1 MRDPQGQL
9 SFDGSRAFRQLNAPH
24 QIPPFLTHPLA
35 RQLVDA
41 GLLVPFDIQAPDLIE
56 SPRYPFIS
64 LPTEWCDLQHRAA
77 AELTLL
83 LAERVLAAGFEL
95 KDASAWNVI
104 FEGSAARFCD
114 HLSLAPLGPRQ
125 WWAFGQFCRHFTF
138 PLACAHWRGVHTHAT
153 FAAHRDGLGADQARV
168 LLGLRGRLSRLAP
181 LLRAQGGPSADSDFS
196 ATAPPV
202 PAKPGIS
209 TGAGGTLHQSL
220 IDYGRLS
227 LLGPRQANAVA
238 EPQTWSGYVGERP
251 HYTEDALQAKM
262 AQVASWLAQV
272 QAQTVLDLG
281 CNTGEFSHLALA
293 QARTQ
298 RVVAVDADH
307 DCVQRVFADAAG
319 STRLHALVA
328 NLGDMHGGRG
338 WAAAEFA
345 GLLDR
350 LAGQSDLV
358 LMLALVHHLHFS
370 EGIPLTR
377 IAELAARLSRSYL
390 VVELLDSNDPMV
402 MRLAAQRR
410 REPDGFTIEQQLAA
424 FGSHF
429 ELLERLPLAGTRR
442 VLALMR
448 RRP

>member
-9 SFDGSRAFRQLNAPH
+9 SFDGSRALRQLNPPH
-24 QIPPFLTHPLA
+24 QIPTFLTHPLA

-41 GLLVPFDIQAPDLIE
+41 GLLVPFDIKAPDLIE

-64 LPTEWCDLQHRAA
+64 LPTEWCDLQHSVA

-114 HLSLAPLGPRQ
+114 HLSVAPVVTRQ

-138 PLACAHWRGVHTHAT
+138 PLACSHWRGMHTHAT
-153 FAAHRDGLGADQARV
+153 FAAHRDGLGTSQARA

-181 LLRAQGGPSADSDFS
+181 LLLRAQGTASADSDFN
-196 ATAPPV
+196 PDNQPV
-202 PAKPGIS
+202 PAKPVA
-209 TGAGGTLHQSL
+209 GAGGSLHPSL
-220 IDYGRLS
+220 IKYCRHS
-227 LLGPRQANAVA
+227 LLSPRQAGAVA
-238 EPQTWSGYVGERP
+238 QPQTWSGYIAERP
-251 HYTEDALQAKM
+251 HYTEDALQTKLAQM
-262 AQVASWLAQV
+262 AQWMAQL
-272 QAQTVLDLG
+272 QPRTVLDLG
-281 CNTGEFSHLALA
+281 CNTGEFSRLALA
-293 QARTQ
+293 QAGTQ

-307 DCVQRVFADAAG
+307 DCVQQVFANAAG

-338 WAAAEFA
+338 WAATEFT

-350 LAGQSDLV
+350 LDGQSDLV

-370 EGIPLTR
+370 EGIPLPR
-377 IAELAARLSRSYL
+377 IAELAARMSRRHL
-390 VVELLDSNDPMV
+390 VVELLDSDDPMV